1 MEIQTRSILFNKKEQ
16 TRNTTKKQKEK
27 ISKQIQIVFIGC
39 GMCYKENSK
48 AESDS
53 KKRDAILNMSKQL
66 LGKRYLSSKGR
77 GSSPHVGLNGF
88 QA

>member
-1 MEIQTRSILFNKKEQ
+1 
-16 TRNTTKKQKEK
+16 
-27 ISKQIQIVFIGC
+27 
-39 GMCYKENSK
+39 MCYKENSK